1 MKTKRM
7 FAGAAVAVL
16 AVMSTVACNAATD
29 TDPTPVKQFKITPAA
44 GVKTAVASATPASQ
58 ATAATTPQGTAS
70 AGGTVEIKA
79 SGSTLK
85 FDKEKLSA
93 AAGTVTIAFDNQDS
107 GIPHNISVHEGAD
120 AKGKTLGKT
129 DLETGPVTQEL
140 KLDLKAG
147 SYYYQCDVHPT
158 TMKGTLTVS

>member
-1 MKTKRM
+1 MNTRRM
-7 FAGAAVAVL
+7 FAGMAVALL
-16 AVMSTVACNAATD
+16 AVTMTVACSAAKD
-29 TDPTPVKQFKITPAA
+29 TDPTPVKVFKITPAA
-44 GVKTAVASATPASQ
+44 GAKTVVASATPAAQ
-58 ATAATTPQGTAS
+58 ATATTPGTVAT
-70 AGGTVEIKA
+70 GGSVEIKT

-85 FDKEKLSA
+85 FDKDKLSA
-93 AAGTVTIAFDNQDS
+93 AAGAVTIAFDNQDG

-129 DLETGPVTQEL
+129 DLETGPVKQEL

-147 SYYYQCDVHPT
+147 SYFYQCDVHPT